1 MKGNDDMPV
10 YKDEKTGKWFCKF
23 YYTDYTGE
31 KKQKLK
37 RGFKLQREAKEWERS
52 FLEHMQGTPD
62 MTFRTLYDHY
72 MEDISHRLRRSTI
85 NNKESRFRN
94 TILPYF
100 KEKPINQITAA
111 DVRRWQNEQ
120 ISNGYSQNYLKII
133 DADLVTIFN
142 FAVNYYNLPV
152 NPCNKV
158 KSMGKVER
166 SMTFWTLEQ
175 YKAVVSVADHP
186 TFKIMLQIL
195 FYSGARIG
203 EILALTIKD
212 CDFDNHTININKT
225 LYRSNKQRI
234 VTPPKTEN
242 SIRVV
247 SMPAAVMDDLRAYVD
262 RIYKPQADDQI
273 FTITS
278 VTFRRNL
285 EKYAKIAGVPNIRAH
300 DLRHSHVSLL
310 IELGFSPH
318 LIAER
323 IGDTVQMV
331 NNTYGHLYPNKQNE
345 VAKKL
350 EELMK

>member
-1 MKGNDDMPV
+1 MPT
-10 YKDEKTGKWFCKF
+10 YKDKKTGKWYCKF

-37 RGFKLQREAKEWERS
+37 RGFKLQREAKEWERN

-62 MTFRTLYDHY
+62 MTFQTLYDHY
-72 MEDISHRLRRSTI
+72 MEDITYRLRSSTVS
-85 NNKESRFRN
+85 NKESRFRSA
-94 TILPYF
+94 ILPYF

-111 DVRRWQNEQ
+111 DIRKWQNEQ
-120 ISNGYSQNYLKII
+120 IAKGYSQNYLKII
-133 DADLVTIFN
+133 DADLVTILN

-158 KSMGKVER
+158 KSMGKIER
-166 SMTFWTLEQ
+166 SMNFWTLNQ

-186 TFKIMLQIL
+186 TFKMMLQML
-195 FYSGARIG
+195 FYSGVRIG
-203 EILALTIKD
+203 ELLALTIKD
-212 CDFDNHTININKT
+212 CDFENNTINIDKT
-225 LYRSNKQRI
+225 LYHANRKRI
-234 VTPPKTEN
+234 ATPPKTEN
-242 SIRVV
+242 SVRVV
-247 SMPAAVMDDLRAYVD
+247 SMPAAIMDDLKAYID
-262 RIYKPQADDQI
+262 RIYKPQDDDRI

-285 EKYAKIAGVPNIRAH
+285 EKYAKIAGVPAIRAH

-318 LIAER
+318 LIADR

-345 VAKKL
+345 VAKRL
-350 EELMK
+350 EEILK